1 MLFLK
6 NPINYSRQN
15 INKNDI
21 KKVKNVL
28 ESDFLTQG
36 PKVEEFE
43 NEINKFCKSRYSVAC
58 NSATSG
64 LHIACLALGLKK
76 NDIVWTNPVSFVA
89 SANCALYCGAKVDYV
104 DIDLNTFN
112 ITFENFKKKL
122 IKTKKKNF
130 PKILILVDYGGFP
143 CDLDK
148 IYKLAKKNNIYVIQD
163 SSHSLGAKYKNSK
176 VGDCK
181 FSDIT
186 VFSFH
191 PVKIITT
198 GEGGVATTKSKKL
211 FNYMQMFRTHGITK
225 DSKFFKKAN
234 KNTWYFEQQVLGY
247 NYRMNDI
254 EASLGISQ
262 LKRINKNLAERKKLA
277 FNYNKNLNPKIKK
290 INIKK
295 FVKSSYHLY
304 PVLIEKEKIGFS
316 RDDLLKYL
324 KKNNI
329 HCQLHYI
336 PIFEHPFHSIN
347 KKKKFAYFPNTMKF
361 YECAISLPM
370 YYGLKMNEQRFVIEK
385 INKRIK
391 NVNRNYNSSEG

>member
-1 MLFLK
+1 M
-6 NPINYSRQN
+6 
-15 INKNDI
+15 
-21 KKVKNVL
+21 
-28 ESDFLTQG
+28 
-36 PKVEEFE
+36 
-43 NEINKFCKSRYSVAC
+43 
-58 NSATSG
+58 
-64 LHIACLALGLKK
+64 
-76 NDIVWTNPVSFVA
+76 
-89 SANCALYCGAKVDYV
+89 YCGAKVDYV

-262 LKRINKNLAERKKLA
+262 LKRINKNLSERKKLA

-391 NVNRNYNSSEG
+391 NVNRNHNSSEG

>member
-347 KKKKFAYFPNTMKF
+347 KKKNLLIFL
-361 YECAISLPM
+361 I
-370 YYGLKMNEQRFVIEK
+370 Q
-385 INKRIK
+385 
-391 NVNRNYNSSEG
+391 

>member
-58 NSATSG
+58 NSATSA
-64 LHIACLALGLKK
+64 LHIACLALGLKR

-148 IYKLAKKNNIYVIQD
+148 IYK
-163 SSHSLGAKYKNSK
+163 
-176 VGDCK
+176 
-181 FSDIT
+181 F
-186 VFSFH
+186 
-191 PVKIITT
+191 P
-198 GEGGVATTKSKKL
+198 
-211 FNYMQMFRTHGITK
+211 
-225 DSKFFKKAN
+225 
-234 KNTWYFEQQVLGY
+234 
-247 NYRMNDI
+247 
-254 EASLGISQ
+254 
-262 LKRINKNLAERKKLA
+262 
-277 FNYNKNLNPKIKK
+277 
-290 INIKK
+290 
-295 FVKSSYHLY
+295 
-304 PVLIEKEKIGFS
+304 
-316 RDDLLKYL
+316 
-324 KKNNI
+324 
-329 HCQLHYI
+329 
-336 PIFEHPFHSIN
+336 
-347 KKKKFAYFPNTMKF
+347 KKKQYLCN
-361 YECAISLPM
+361 S
-370 YYGLKMNEQRFVIEK
+370 GLFTFFGCKV
-385 INKRIK
+385 
-391 NVNRNYNSSEG
+391 